1 MQAKK
6 RPVAAQQA
14 VAANATRTRASRASS
29 AAPGKQTGAA
39 RTAAAVPVTRKM
51 AAPAARKTSLAKRKV
66 AAPVGV
72 AAGSAPAKP
81 AAPRV
86 KAPRGPS
93 TEALV
98 MKPGKA
104 AEKHAG
110 KRTDPVA
117 EKGDDKRSKPGTVA
131 KLVRD
136 SFTMP
141 EVEFAQIAA
150 LKERAIRFGRP
161 AKKSELLR
169 AGLKVLCGLDDATLR
184 ATLDSLAPLKPGRPR
199 KS

>member
-6 RPVAAQQA
+6 QPVEAQQA
-14 VAANATRTRASRASS
+14 APAKATRTRAIRSSS
-29 AAPGKQTGAA
+29 AAA
-39 RTAAAVPVTRKM
+39 PVASK
-51 AAPAARKTSLAKRKV
+51 ARKAVAAKRKV
-66 AAPVGV
+66 AAPVAAV
-72 AAGSAPAKP
+72 AVSVTAKP

-86 KAPRGPS
+86 RATRAKAPRGPS
-93 TEALV
+93 TEALL
-98 MKPGKA
+98 MKPGKG
-104 AEKHAG
+104 AEKDAD
-110 KRTDPVA
+110 KV
-117 EKGDDKRSKPGTVA
+117 DDKRIKADPVA

>member
-1 MQAKK
+1 MQTKKQPLEPRQAAPAK
-6 RPVAAQQA
+6 
-14 VAANATRTRASRASS
+14 ATRTRAIRSSS
-29 AAPGKQTGAA
+29 AAA
-39 RTAAAVPVTRKM
+39 PV
-51 AAPAARKTSLAKRKV
+51 APAASKARKAVAAKRKV
-66 AAPVGV
+66 AAPVAAV
-72 AAGSAPAKP
+72 AASVTAKP

-86 KAPRGPS
+86 KAPRAKAPRGPS
-93 TEALV
+93 TEALL
-98 MKPGKA
+98 MKSGKG
-104 AEKHAG
+104 AEKDAD
-110 KRTDPVA
+110 KV
-117 EKGDDKRSKPGTVA
+117 DDKRIKADPVA

>member
-6 RPVAAQQA
+6 QAVAAQQA
-14 VAANATRTRASRASS
+14 VAAKAPRTRASPAPS
-29 AAPGKQTGAA
+29 AAAGKQTGAA
-39 RTAAAVPVTRKM
+39 RTAAAVPIARKS
-51 AAPAARKTSLAKRKV
+51 AAPAARKTSPAKRKV
-66 AAPVGV
+66 AAPVVV
-72 AAGSAPAKP
+72 ADGGAPAKP

-86 KAPRGPS
+86 KVPRGPS

-98 MKPGKA
+98 MNPGKA

-110 KRTDPVA
+110 KGAEPNA
-117 EKGDDKRSKPGTVA
+117 EKGDDKRGKTVAVA